1 MTAREILEEIL
12 ISLKNIKGVEESA
25 VVTRD
30 GLLVSSTVS
39 QTSHADTFVAMA
51 ATMFGAGEIASIE
64 LGKGATSRIIV
75 ESRTTKLIATGAGP
89 KVLLVVMTRPD
100 AGLGMILLEMKKA
113 SDKIKE
119 VL

>member
-12 ISLKNIKGVEESA
+12 ISLKNIKGVEES
-25 VVTRD
+25 
-30 GLLVSSTVS
+30 
-39 QTSHADTFVAMA
+39 MA